1 MKKICF
7 MGECM
12 VELRPVEPQKL
23 NQSFAGDVYN
33 SAVYLKR
40 CFDDVSA
47 SMLTAVGSD
56 RLSNEMMAQFKQDGL
71 DTSYVFQHETRSTG
85 LYLIETDD
93 TGERSFTYWRSESA
107 AKQIMSFITKAQTEA
122 LSDLDQFVFSG
133 ISIAII
139 EAGDRDAFWQFLTT
153 LKSKGVQIV
162 FDPNYRAR
170 LWKNESEA
178 VINFDRAFALCDVTL
193 AGVEDLTS
201 LYGVHTSEEVL
212 QLCQKHDISEI
223 IVKDG
228 ASSVISFF
236 DNERVEHAITP
247 VTKVV
252 DTTSAGDAFN
262 GAYLGARLSG
272 STICEAISLAAK
284 AAGIVIQHPGAIIP
298 KGLVEKAIAS

>member
-33 SAVYLKR
+33 SAVYLRR
-40 CFDDVSA
+40 CFDQISA

-56 RLSNEMMAQFKQDGL
+56 RLSNEMVSRFKQDEL

-107 AKQIMSFITKAQTEA
+107 AKQIMSFITQAQLDA

-139 EAGDRDAFWQFLTT
+139 DAGDREAFWRFVTA

-201 LYGVHTSEEVL
+201 LYGVHTSEDVL
-212 QLCQKHDISEI
+212 TLCQKHNVDEI

-228 ASSVISFF
+228 PSSVISFF
-236 DNERVEHAITP
+236 DNESRTHAISP
-247 VTKVV
+247 VANVV

-262 GAYLGARLSG
+262 GVYLGARLSG
-272 STICEAISLAAK
+272 STISEAISLAAK

>member
-12 VELRPVEPQKL
+12 VELRPVEPGKL

-33 SAVYLKR
+33 SAVYLTR
-40 CFDDVSA
+40 CFGDVSA

-56 RLSNEMMAQFKQDGL
+56 RLSNEMMTRFKQDEL
-71 DTSYVFQHETRSTG
+71 DTSYVFQHETRSAG
-85 LYLIETDD
+85 LYLIETDK

-107 AKQIMSFITKAQTEA
+107 AKQIMSFITQTQIES

-139 EAGDRDAFWQFLTT
+139 EAGDREAFWQFLNT

-178 VINFDRAFALCDVTL
+178 VMNFDRAFELCDVTL

-201 LYGVHTSEEVL
+201 IYGVHTSEEVL
-212 QLCQKHDISEI
+212 GLCQKHDIDEI

-228 ASSVISFF
+228 PSSVISWF
-236 DNERVEHAITP
+236 DDECLAHAITP
-247 VTKVV
+247 VSNVV

-262 GAYLGARLSG
+262 GVYLGARLSG
-272 STICEAISLAAK
+272 STISDAISLAAK
-284 AAGIVIQHPGAIIP
+284 AAGIVIQHPGAIVP
-298 KGLVEKAIAS
+298 KGLVEKAIR

>member
-33 SAVYLKR
+33 SAVYLTR
-40 CFDDVSA
+40 CFEGVSA

-56 RLSNEMMAQFKQDGL
+56 RLSNEMLTRFKQDKL
-71 DTSYVFQHETRSTG
+71 DTSFVFQHETRSTG
-85 LYLIETDD
+85 LYLIETDES
-93 TGERSFTYWRSESA
+93 GERSFTYWRSESA
-107 AKQIMSFITKAQTEA
+107 AKQIMSFITQAQIDS

-139 EAGDRDAFWQFLTT
+139 EASDREAFWQFLNT

-178 VINFDRAFALCDVTL
+178 VMNFDRAFELCDVTL

-212 QLCQKHDISEI
+212 TLCQKYNIDEI

-228 ASSVISFF
+228 PSSVISWRN
-236 DNERVEHAITP
+236 NECIEHAITP
-247 VTKVV
+247 VTNVV

-262 GAYLGARLSG
+262 GVYLGARLSDN
-272 STICEAISLAAK
+272 TISEAISLAAK
-284 AAGIVIQHPGAIIP
+284 AAGTVIQHPGAIIP
-298 KGLVEKAIAS
+298 KGLVEKAIS